1 MAISES
7 DESALVIQAWNTV
20 LFEKFVRFRHL
31 VSTGLSGHS
40 DAFFQRGPFA
50 KGARVLDVGSGF
62 GDTTLQ
68 IAELVGPTGSAVGV
82 DCSERFIELARTDAA
97 RTGLTN
103 VSFRVADAQTADL
116 GGPYDQIFSRFGT
129 MFFSAPVAAL
139 RNLRR
144 NLAPEGKLAVIVWR
158 RREDNGW
165 LYAAEQCV
173 KRWVPVVSHE
183 ETDQAHCGP
192 GPFSMA
198 SADLVSQQLLSAGF
212 EKIGFERLDQP
223 VCIGKDLQE
232 AVEFALALGP
242 AGEILRL
249 AGETSDA
256 LKAKVRAELAETL
269 RAFERPDGVWGPSSA
284 WLVTAQN
291 P

>member
-1 MAISES
+1 MALSES
-7 DESALVIQAWNTV
+7 DESARVIQAWNTV
-20 LFEKFVRFRHL
+20 LFEKFLRFRHL

-40 DAFFQRGPFA
+40 NAFFERAPFA
-50 KGARVLDVGSGF
+50 RGARVLDVGCGF

-68 IAELVGPTGSAVGV
+68 IAELVGETGRAVGV
-82 DCSERFIELARTDAA
+82 DCSERFIELARQDAA
-97 RTGLTN
+97 AARRAN

-116 GGPYDQIFSRFGT
+116 GGPYEQIFSRFGT
-129 MFFSAPVAAL
+129 MFFSAPGAAL

-144 NLAPEGKLAVIVWR
+144 CLAPQGTLALIVWR

-165 LYAAEQCV
+165 LYEAEQCV

-198 SADLVSQQLLSAGF
+198 SADVVSQQLLSAGF
-212 EKIGFERLDQP
+212 REIGFERVDQP

-256 LKAKVRAELAETL
+256 LKAKVRSELAETL
-269 RAFERPDGVWGPSSA
+269 RAFVRPDGVWGPSSS
-284 WLVTAQN
+284 WLVTAKN